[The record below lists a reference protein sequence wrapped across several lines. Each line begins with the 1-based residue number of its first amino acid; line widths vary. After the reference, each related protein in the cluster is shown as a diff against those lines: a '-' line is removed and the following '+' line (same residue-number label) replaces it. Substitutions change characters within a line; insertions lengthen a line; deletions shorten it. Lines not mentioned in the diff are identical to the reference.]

1 MTKKPTKRTMKNAT
15 AKTTK
20 KSKAKTTNKVAAKT
34 TRTATATRCPES
46 KHAKV
51 PGIVLTLKDMQNPCV
66 LARMKGVPISRLRAK
81 QIIDGATGRSVN
93 TFQ

>member
-1 MTKKPTKRTMKNAT
+1 MTKKPTKKPK
-15 AKTTK
+15 AKTAK
-20 KSKAKTTNKVAAKT
+20 KSKAKTTRAPT
-34 TRTATATRCPES
+34 TTRCPDSER
-46 KHAKV
+46 AKV

-66 LARMKGVPISRLRAK
+66 LAKMKGVPISRLRAT